1 MVSYPCVGNYADAEG
16 SPNIPM
22 VYRREGVSLML
33 KMLFE
38 ILIAIVS
45 AATSSLVEWLLN
57 KKRNSHGGNR
67 DC

>member
-1 MVSYPCVGNYADAEG
+1 
-16 SPNIPM
+16 
-22 VYRREGVSLML
+22 ML

-38 ILIAIVS
+38 ILIAVVS